1 MKNLIPAEVVSYF
14 IIQKDSILDEANSTE
29 FGRYLGRNYFDGFER
44 ILYNDS
50 KTYRLFIRT
59 DCADIADDEKALVME
74 VYSGYY
80 PDSKDFVDEVT
91 LIQTNL
97 NGYFDLASFV
107 EALKENEC
115 A

>member
-1 MKNLIPAEVVSYF
+1 MKNLIPVEVANYF
-14 IIQKDSILDEANSTE
+14 ITQKYNILDDANSAE
-29 FGRYLGRNYFDGFER
+29 FGRYLGKNYFDGFEC

-59 DCADIADDEKALVME
+59 DCADIAYDKKALVME
-74 VYSGYY
+74 VYNGYY

-91 LIQTNL
+91 LTQTNL
-97 NGYFDLASFV
+97 NNHFNSVSFV
-107 EALKENEC
+107 KALEENTC